1 MRLHRYWWQVV
12 VRYAL
17 ILIIVLL
24 IRMQVLKIAVGL
36 FEG

>member
-1 MRLHRYWWQVV
+1 MRLHGYWWQVV
-12 VRYAL
+12 VRYTL

-24 IRMQVLKIAVGL
+24 IRMQVLKIVVGL